1 MNMPNYAGKNGWILI
16 TSVFLL
22 LALTSRTEAGS
33 KIILTKFSQM
43 TDINDRDS
51 KMNSLAR
58 ELGLTAAAIPLAPA
72 EPLGLVPGLDI
83 GLGISVAD
91 IHDENAY
98 WDDAV
103 ADGKPM
109 PVLIL
114 PQIIVRKGIPWGIDL
129 GATYTPTV
137 IGSNLSLLGAEA
149 KWSFVKGSM
158 LTPALALR
166 VDYHHAFGASDFSLQ
181 TLSTDISISKG
192 FGPLKPY
199 TGIGMDFIFFNP
211 DAFTHLKKTDP
222 RELKGYAGVRIKLL
236 LIQIVPE
243 IDLARN
249 FLIYSLKVGLIL

>member
-1 MNMPNYAGKNGWILI
+1 MPNHAGKKEWILAI
-16 TSVFLL
+16 AVFSL
-22 LALTSRTEAGS
+22 LALASRTEAGS

-43 TDINDRDS
+43 TDINARDS
-51 KMNSLAR
+51 EMNGLAR
-58 ELGLTAAAIPLAPA
+58 ELGLTSASIPLAPA

-103 ADGKPM
+103 ADGNPK

-114 PQIIVRKGIPWGIDL
+114 PQISVRKGIPLGIDL
-129 GATYTPTV
+129 GATYIPSV
-137 IGSNLSLLGAEA
+137 IGSNLSLVGAEV

-181 TLSTDISISKG
+181 TVSTDISISKG

-211 DAFTHLKKTDP
+211 DAFTNLKKTDP
-222 RELKGYAGVRIKLL
+222 RELKGYAGVRIRLL

-249 FLIYSLKVGLIL
+249 FLIYSMKVGLIL